1 MPHNTGK
8 PTGPEQAMEDDQ
20 EYRQQPPSKSQLKR
34 DAHALQQL
42 GVALLEVSEDDWAK
56 LQLSAS
62 LVAALREAKRISAR
76 GARKRQMQLIGK
88 LMRDIDPEPVRQY
101 FEELRLAARRQARQQ
116 HELEDWRDRMISD
129 GDSAIDA
136 YMAEHPDADRQHLRQ
151 LVRQARKERDGD
163 KPPRSSRALF
173 RYIRDVGA
181 HTRQTMLR

>member
-1 MPHNTGK
+1 
-8 PTGPEQAMEDDQ
+8 MEDEH
-20 EYRQQPPSKSQLKR
+20 EYQDLPPSKSQLKR
-34 DAHALQQL
+34 DAHALQAL
-42 GVALLEVSEDDWAK
+42 GVALLDVPEHDWAK
-56 LQLSAS
+56 LDLPDN
-62 LVAALREAKRISAR
+62 LIAALREAKRISSH

-88 LMRDIDPEPVRQY
+88 LMRDVDPEPVRQY
-101 FEELRLAARRQARQQ
+101 FEELRLAARQQARQQ

-151 LVRQARKERDGD
+151 LVRQARKERDAD